1 MKKILSILMA
11 ILMLVSVVGSVP
23 TVFAEEVNYT
33 LVNESE
39 GKFFWEEF
47 TWKND
52 YQTALGVVKVGDW

>member
-39 GKFFWEEF
+39 GKFFG
-47 TWKND
+47 KNSPGK
-52 YQTALGVVKVGDW
+52 TISKRLWVL